1 MSASMEALFSSEVA
15 TLTVCGLA
23 SLSVLVF
30 LVLVVLA
37 SFGIIDGKFLLELI
51 RALSVNEKAVLVRD
65 VFFRVYGGHQR
76 QHRCLY
82 GRNSSY
88 IDMPSRPS

>member
-1 MSASMEALFSSEVA
+1 VPASIEALFSSEVA

-23 SLSVLVF
+23 ALSVLVF

-51 RALSVNEKAVLVRD
+51 RA
-65 VFFRVYGGHQR
+65 FRR
-76 QHRCLY
+76 
-82 GRNSSY
+82 
-88 IDMPSRPS
+88 